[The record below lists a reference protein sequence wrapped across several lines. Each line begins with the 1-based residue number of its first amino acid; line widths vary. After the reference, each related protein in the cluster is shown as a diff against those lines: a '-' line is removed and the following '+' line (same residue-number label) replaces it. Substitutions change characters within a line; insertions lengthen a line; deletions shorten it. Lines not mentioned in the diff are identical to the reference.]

1 MATPNKL
8 IYEIVVNSNADES
21 FKKLDSSV
29 RSFNNTMKTVSNTM
43 NLFKGILAGYLSIQ
57 GAKQFLELSDAMSE
71 LKVNLKLLTGDM
83 ATAVAV
89 QEELFTVSN
98 KHGIAVQDLTKAY
111 IGLAPTFTDLGKT
124 QGEIVTFTDNLVASY
139 KLLGENSG
147 QAMASVTQLSEAFKT
162 GKVDMGLMNQV
173 LGSNRLL
180 MQAVAKEMGVT
191 EKQLRTMAK
200 TGKVSAEQLFA
211 AVIKAGD
218 EWQKKAAELP
228 TGIGEALTILGN
240 EFAKLAEKF
249 TPVVEVISKGIILIA
264 ENFDILSTAA
274 IALGT
279 YALMGVLSPAF
290 LAIGLFITATFIPAI
305 VAATSGM
312 VGFSIVAV
320 TSIQSIGTALSAA
333 IASNPIGILVTL
345 FTTAGYLIYKN
356 WEGIKL
362 FFIELFTVTLPN
374 AWDSSK
380 ILFLEFINA
389 VETGF
394 KLFGNEMISVYNK
407 TIGKITGKTIEPFKF
422 DSSKFKTEIKEI
434 EAAMDARQLKFDKY
448 VLSLDEANAKTADL
462 LNKPGIVVP
471 KLPEPPVPIKAAKE
485 EKPIKDDS
493 ILAKLV
499 ENYAQLTK
507 KRNESIE
514 LWGEESNAV
523 SNVGKE
529 IEKLNIGVNQMSL
542 DANDAAGGFLNGLKE
557 AANEIPTIAD
567 GFKEIG
573 KSAFNGMA
581 DSLTSFITKGKA
593 DFGKFFQDISAML
606 VKLGI
611 QKALVAAIGS
621 FADGGVFENG
631 KQLAFAN
638 GGVFE
643 NNNVTPFAKG
653 GVVTKPTI
661 FPFANGIGLM
671 GEAGPEAIMPLKRHN
686 GKLGVEAS
694 GAGNSGNNIT
704 NVTVINN
711 AKDTETETR
720 ETTAANGTRN
730 IEVFILSKVKEDMG
744 KGGFDKTFAGNF
756 GINRQGNR

>member
-1 MATPNKL
+1 
-8 IYEIVVNSNADES
+8 
-21 FKKLDSSV
+21 
-29 RSFNNTMKTVSNTM
+29 
-43 NLFKGILAGYLSIQ
+43 
-57 GAKQFLELSDAMSE
+57 
-71 LKVNLKLLTGDM
+71 
-83 ATAVAV
+83 
-89 QEELFTVSN
+89 
-98 KHGIAVQDLTKAY
+98 
-111 IGLAPTFTDLGKT
+111 
-124 QGEIVTFTDNLVASY
+124 
-139 KLLGENSG
+139 
-147 QAMASVTQLSEAFKT
+147 
-162 GKVDMGLMNQV
+162 MGLMNQV

-228 TGIGEALTILGN
+228 TGIGEAVTMIGN
-240 EFAKLAEKF
+240 EFSRLALAF
-249 TPVVEVISKGIILIA
+249 SPVVQSIAGGII
-264 ENFDILSTAA
+264 N
-274 IALGT
+274 
-279 YALMGVLSPAF
+279 
-290 LAIGLFITATFIPAI
+290 ITK
-305 VAATSGM
+305 
-312 VGFSIVAV
+312 
-320 TSIQSIGTALSAA
+320 ALSDMA
-333 IASNPIGILVTL
+333 PGIIEAWDVVL
-345 FTTAGYLIYKN
+345 FTFTD
-356 WEGIKL
+356 
-362 FFIELFTVTLPN
+362 FFLVTLPN
-374 AWDSSK
+374 LWDKGK
-380 ILFLEFINA
+380 IVSLEFRDYLGTIAVDIGNTFLE
-389 VETGF
+389 
-394 KLFGNEMISVYNK
+394 LFNSIISSYNS
-407 TIGKITGKTIEPFKF
+407 TLGKITNTKIEPFELIVKS
-422 DSSKFKTEIKEI
+422 DTAQKEI
-434 EAAMDARQLKFDKY
+434 DAINKVIQEREDALVEYAGSLLKVEKATD
-448 VLSLDEANAKTADL
+448 SLLD
-462 LNKPGIVVP
+462 KPGKRIA
-471 KLPEPPVPIKAAKE
+471 KLPEPPVKTPKVADKDKSVI
-485 EKPIKDDS
+485 EKITND
-493 ILAKLV
+493 
-499 ENYAQLTK
+499 YAQLTK

-523 SNVGKE
+523 ANAGKE

-542 DANDAAGGFLNGLKE
+542 DANDAAGGFLNGIKT

-730 IEVFILSKVKEDMG
+730 IEVFILSKVKEDIA